1 LETRESSN
9 RASRE
14 LDNAYLAANQI
25 TFKPAKAQ
33 ASNLLFLDRRGQA
46 MNENTELKTIG
57 YTPFNY
63 SADRALFRVNG
74 GVPIQEALERASDL
88 LHLAHRLAEDA
99 AFEKS
104 TDRYAWAAHFLLEM
118 SKAVI
123 DDVVKVITP
132 RPAAESKKQ
141 SEAQ

>member
-1 LETRESSN
+1 
-9 RASRE
+9 
-14 LDNAYLAANQI
+14 
-25 TFKPAKAQ
+25 
-33 ASNLLFLDRRGQA
+33 

-57 YTPFNY
+57 YSPFNY

-132 RPAAESKKQ
+132 RAGVKVRKKPRNNR
-141 SEAQ
+141 

>member
-1 LETRESSN
+1 MRTSQQIKSFSN
-9 RASRE
+9 QPKLRPRT
-14 LDNAYLAANQI
+14 YW
-25 TFKPAKAQ
+25 
-33 ASNLLFLDRRGQA
+33 QA
-46 MNENTELKTIG
+46 MNEDTTLKTIG